1 MHLQQTK
8 AGSRKTGGPQYYFH
22 SVTDHVKEYL
32 RNHGACPVVL
42 QTPYG
47 IVESPFLAVG
57 KDHRLHGG
65 KLVRGSV
72 GHDRIQRGHAQ
83 RSIGEEI
90 RYWYG
95 LKEDADFE
103 TITIDVEIHAEGHFI
118 LVPTEVQMR
127 GSKRR
132 QTLEKIHAPLS
143 FSRDYQSKFWREEI
157 ERRRKRFSGDLTW
170 AASQL
175 RRIVDGHLD
184 KDAANIHESDLLR
197 AAGPLAHLGVEL
209 GPHLGV
215 GYDCPRS
222 AFHFGSL
229 PIYNCPIELKKQ
241 SRGFRYQTSKYVR
254 LPRVVV
260 LCIQHNFVNLPGHVD
275 VIELPALAAYLDN

>member
-8 AGSRKTGGPQYYFH
+8 DKSRATGGPQYYFH
-22 SVTDHVKEYL
+22 AVTDHVKEFL
-32 RNHGACPVVL
+32 RKRGACPVVL

-47 IVESPFLAVG
+47 IVESPFTAVG
-57 KDHRLHGG
+57 KDHKVVGG
-65 KLVRGSV
+65 KVVSGRV
-72 GHDRIQRGHAQ
+72 GHDRIQQGDAA

-95 LKEDADFE
+95 LKGNADFE
-103 TITIDVEIHAEGHFI
+103 TITIEVEIHAEGHFI

-127 GSKRR
+127 GGKRP

-143 FSRDYQSKFWREEI
+143 LYRDYQSKFWREEI
-157 ERRRKRFSGDLTW
+157 ERRRTKFGGEVTW

-175 RRIVDGHLD
+175 RRIVDDHLD
-184 KDAANIHESDLLR
+184 QDAANIHESDLLR
-197 AAGPLAHLGVEL
+197 AAGALSHLGVEL
-209 GPHLGV
+209 GAHLGV

-222 AFHFGSL
+222 AFRFRSL
-229 PIYNCPIELKKQ
+229 PIYPCPIELKKQ
-241 SRGFRYQTSKYVR
+241 SRGFSYQASKYAR

-260 LCIQHNFVNLPGHVD
+260 LCVEHNFVNLPSHVD
-275 VIELPALAAYLDN
+275 VIELPALADYLDN